1 MEPTMISCKRATEL
15 LSQQMDQ
22 KLSLWQRFV
31 LRFHL
36 LMCSACRQ
44 FGVQM
49 DELRVFSRRFV
60 DRGTEIGGSQQP
72 EYDEVSRQSDET
84 HKKSDE

>member
-1 MEPTMISCKRATEL
+1 MESTMISCKRATEL
-15 LSQQMDQ
+15 LSQKMDQ

-36 LMCSACRQ
+36 LMCSACRR

-49 DELRVFSRRFV
+49 GDLRIFSRRFV
-60 DRGTEIGGSQQP
+60 DLEADIGVSSQP
-72 EYDEVSRQSDET
+72 ENDEVGRQSDEI
-84 HKKSDE
+84 HKKVDE